1 MPFTIQNPELEAEI
15 YYLTTAEGGRQSYV
29 ASGYRGRFHYN
40 NYDWDAPQ
48 QSLDKE
54 VCELGGSVKVLMKTT
69 RPEFHIGKLY
79 IGMEFEIREGLQVMW
94 RGRITRVLRDDFL
107 RK

>member
-1 MPFTIQNPELEAEI
+1 
-15 YYLTTAEGGRQSYV
+15 
-29 ASGYRGRFHYN
+29 
-40 NYDWDAPQ
+40 
-48 QSLDKE
+48 
-54 VCELGGSVKVLMKTT
+54 MKTT